1 MSDLA
6 DFLNADI
13 TLDPLDKACTDAIL
27 ALADAAAVIAGLIRD
42 PKASIGFGVVRDSA
56 NADGDTQKALDV
68 VCDDLVSAALAK
80 AGVAVYLSEEQDE
93 PVSLAADGKVIVACD
108 PLDGSSNIDTNIS
121 IGTIFSILPAAGGTL
136 QAGRNQLASGFF
148 VYGPQTT
155 MLLTTGDGVHAF
167 QMDDSGRFQ
176 RLDWDVRIAPETGEF
191 AINASN
197 SRHWFKAVSAYI
209 TDCLSGKDGPRGRN
223 FNMRW
228 VGSLVADSWRIF
240 RRGGVFLYP
249 GDARD
254 GYGDGRLRLIYEAA
268 PVALLVEKAGGR
280 AITGDMDILDVQP
293 ESLHQRVPLIFGSS
307 NEVDVIATYHS

>member
-13 TLDPLDKACTDAIL
+13 TPDPLDKASTDAIL

-42 PKASIGFGVVRDSA
+42 PKASSGFGVVRDSA

-80 AGVAVYLSEEQDE
+80 AGVAVYLSEEQAE

>member
-13 TLDPLDKACTDAIL
+13 SLDPLDKASTDAIL

-42 PKASIGFGVVRDSA
+42 PKASSGFGVVRDSA

>member
-1 MSDLA
+1 
-6 DFLNADI
+6 
-13 TLDPLDKACTDAIL
+13 
-27 ALADAAAVIAGLIRD
+27 
-42 PKASIGFGVVRDSA
+42 
-56 NADGDTQKALDV
+56 
-68 VCDDLVSAALAK
+68 
-80 AGVAVYLSEEQDE
+80 
-93 PVSLAADGKVIVACD
+93 
-108 PLDGSSNIDTNIS
+108 
-121 IGTIFSILPAAGGTL
+121 
-136 QAGRNQLASGFF
+136 
-148 VYGPQTT
+148 
-155 MLLTTGDGVHAF
+155 MLLTRGDGVHAF

>member
-1 MSDLA
+1 MPDLA
-6 DFLNADI
+6 DFLNADA
-13 TLDPLDKACTDAIL
+13 TLDPLDKASANAIL
-27 ALADAAAVIAGLIRD
+27 ALAEAAATIAGLIRD
-42 PKASIGFGVVRDSA
+42 PKASSGFGVARDSA

-80 AGVAVYLSEEQDE
+80 AGVTVYLSEEQDE

-155 MLLTTGDGVHAF
+155 MLLTTGEGVHAF
-167 QMDDSGRFQ
+167 QMDESGRFQ
-176 RLDWDVRIAPETGEF
+176 RLDWDVKIAPETDEF

-268 PVALLVEKAGGR
+268 PVALLVEQAGGR
-280 AITGDMDILDVQP
+280 AITGDMDILDVKP

>member
-1 MSDLA
+1 MPDLA
-6 DFLNADI
+6 DFLNADA
-13 TLDPLDKACTDAIL
+13 TLDPLDKASANAIL
-27 ALADAAAVIAGLIRD
+27 ALAEAAATIAGLIRD
-42 PKASIGFGVVRDSA
+42 PKPSSGFGVARDSA

-68 VCDDLVSAALAK
+68 VCDDLVSAALAR

-155 MLLTTGDGVHAF
+155 MLLTTGEGVHAF
-167 QMDDSGRFQ
+167 QMDESGRFQ
-176 RLDWDVRIAPETGEF
+176 QLDWDVKIAPETGEF

-249 GDARD
+249 GDARN

-268 PVALLVEKAGGR
+268 PVALLVEQAGGR
-280 AITGDMDILDVQP
+280 AITGDMDILDVKP

>member
-13 TLDPLDKACTDAIL
+13 TPDPLDKASTDAIL
-27 ALADAAAVIAGLIRD
+27 ALADAAAAIAGLIRD
-42 PKASIGFGVVRDSA
+42 PKASSGFGVARDSA

-155 MLLTTGDGVHAF
+155 MLLTRGDGVHAF

>member
-13 TLDPLDKACTDAIL
+13 TPDPLDKASTDAIL

-42 PKASIGFGVVRDSA
+42 PKASSGFGVVRDSA